1 VKEEG
6 FDKPL
11 QIGGCSWFYH
21 IAPTEPY
28 YQLPT
33 VLLILM
39 TAQKAFLDITNSA
52 CNGLLGL
59 TDFAWFMLVKPHI
72 PSLLCP
78 KIELPNFSYRWI
90 MIFS

>member
-1 VKEEG
+1 MKEEG
-6 FDKPL
+6 FDEPS

-21 IAPTEPY
+21 IALTEPY
-28 YQLPT
+28 YQLLT

-59 TDFAWFMLVKPHI
+59 TDFAWFMLVKS
-72 PSLLCP
+72 SLIFPLCFVQKLSSLISP
-78 KIELPNFSYRWI
+78 TGGS
-90 MIFS
+90 